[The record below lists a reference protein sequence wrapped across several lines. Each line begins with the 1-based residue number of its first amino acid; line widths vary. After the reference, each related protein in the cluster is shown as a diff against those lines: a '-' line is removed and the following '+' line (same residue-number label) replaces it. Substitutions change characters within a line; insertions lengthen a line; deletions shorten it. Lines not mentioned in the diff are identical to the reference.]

1 MKNFRKLVFMFFI
14 VLCCVFISSC
24 RIFPVDFGA
33 GKSVVYKIIVV
44 ALRVLAAVMF
54 FNLINL
60 EYFSFKFDSL
70 REYLIR
76 GYLIKEKF
84 PSYLVLAA
92 AVYEFFHSTYDNF
105 TAVYLFQMIM
115 FVVFCHGTGICKGGV
130 VLPGRIIGTL
140 ASALLIFI
148 PMRWFLNPLGTED
161 TASILLRNYL
171 NFGMPKISGTLLGF
185 KNLNLN
191 SKSAGLIS
199 FFVLLALLWIA
210 TTVVFSSLNKL
221 VTRIVNKIREER
233 NRKYNSK
240 RIVTLQHDGTATRY
254 CVNFGLT
261 DKQLNRKWHVW
272 HCKYCGLDVKAKG
285 YPIVSRP
292 CLSKNSKDSR
302 IENFYYGQY
311 DDDFISYFD
320 YLEIVEKK
328 KAEAAQCDHY
338 FDLTPF
344 KKLS

>member
-14 VLCCVFISSC
+14 VLCCVLVSGC

-54 FNLINL
+54 FNLT
-60 EYFSFKFDSL
+60 YTKFFSLKF
-70 REYLIR
+70 EFPR
-76 GYLIKEKF
+76 GYLLKERF
-84 PSYLVLAA
+84 PSFLVFVA
-92 AVYEFFHSTYDNF
+92 AVYELFHSTHNNF
-105 TAVYLFQMIM
+105 TVVYLFQMIM
-115 FVVFCHGTGICKGGV
+115 FVVFCRVTSICQNSV
-130 VLPGRIIGTL
+130 VLPCRIIET
-140 ASALLIFI
+140 ASAVLLIFI
-148 PMRWFLNPLGTED
+148 PLRWFLNPQGTKD
-161 TASILLRNYL
+161 AASILFRNYL